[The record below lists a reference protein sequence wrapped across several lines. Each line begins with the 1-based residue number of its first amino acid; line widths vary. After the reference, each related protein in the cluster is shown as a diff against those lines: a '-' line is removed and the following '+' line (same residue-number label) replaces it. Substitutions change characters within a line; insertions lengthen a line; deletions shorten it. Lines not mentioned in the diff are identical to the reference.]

1 MSDSENKTQDYKKT
15 LNLPQTDFPMKANLA
30 AREPEFLKKWEDTQI
45 YSKMVERNAGKPKFV
60 LHDGPPYANGSI
72 HFGHILNKILKDILV
87 KYKSLAGFQ
96 SEFIPGWDCHG
107 LPIEHQVD
115 KELGEKK
122 KSMDLVQVRQ
132 ACRAYA
138 DKFVNIQR
146 NEFKRLGVMARW
158 DEPYLTMDYSYE
170 ATIARELGKLV
181 AKGLVYKGRK
191 PVHWCTRCQTA
202 LAEAEVEYEDHLT
215 PSIYVKFQSAED
227 LGKVAPSLAGKKVS
241 FLIWTTTPWTL
252 PANLAI
258 ALHSRYMYVAIQV
271 GDEVLIVA
279 EGLLESLRKTLNM
292 QEDRLLDRIPAK
304 KLEGIATKHPFLNR
318 ESKIILSEHVTLDAG
333 TGLVHIAPGH
343 GQEDYEVGLKYHLP
357 ILNPVDNEGKFTQE
371 VGIPEWVGTFVFKAN
386 PIIIEKLKSSGALL
400 KSEEISHSYP
410 HCWRCKS
417 PVIFRSTPQYFISL
431 SQDDLRGR
439 SLDAIRRTQWIPH
452 WGRDRIY
459 GMVENRP
466 DWCISR
472 QRSWGVPIMGFQC
485 LSCKESLLSA
495 EVIES
500 IAQRFEKEGADA
512 YFKHSA
518 EELLPAGLKC
528 PHCKGTQ
535 WEKEKDILD
544 VWFDSGV
551 SYAAVLEKRANV
563 QFPADIYLEGSDQHR
578 GWFHSSLLTSVGTRN
593 QAPYQSVL
601 THGFV
606 VDGQGKKYSK
616 SAQNYTPPDKIINS
630 LGAEILRL
638 WVAAEDYRNDI
649 RVSSEIIDRLTETYR
664 KIRNTCRFL
673 LGNLYDFE
681 PDSHYVPVSERPDLD
696 RWAMG
701 TLQDLIQRVMSAY
714 ENFEFHLIYHA
725 LNQFCTVTLSSF
737 YLDIL
742 KDRLYIS
749 HAKSPKRRAAQ
760 STLYDILNAMT
771 PMMAPILSFTAEE
784 VQQYLKA
791 SVNKRESVFLT
802 DFPKFDPSAVD
813 AELTARF
820 EKIGELRQEV
830 LKALEKARQDKV
842 IGHSLEAQVVL
853 AAEGEWKKF
862 IQDHANFW
870 AECFIVS
877 QVVQA
882 YEIDQPTA
890 TSTQIEGLKIQI
902 KKAEGEKCERCWM
915 RSITVGKSP
924 AHPHLCDRCV
934 KVLSTPSS

>member
-1 MSDSENKTQDYKKT
+1 MTDAGDKTQDYKNT

-30 AREPEFLKKWEDTQI
+30 QREPEFLKKWDETKI
-45 YSKMVERNAGKPKFV
+45 YPKMVENRAGKPRFV

-87 KYKSLAGFQ
+87 KYKTLAGFQ

-122 KSMDLVQVRQ
+122 KAMDVVQIRQ
-132 ACRAYA
+132 ACREYA
-138 DKFVNIQR
+138 RKFVDIQR
-146 NEFKRLGVMARW
+146 KEFQRLGVLGRW
-158 DEPYLTMDYSYE
+158 DQPYLTMDYGYE

-181 AKGLVYKGRK
+181 AKGLIYKGKK

-202 LAEAEVEYEDHLT
+202 LAEAEVEYEDDLS
-215 PSIYVKFQSAED
+215 PSIYVKFQNAED
-227 LGKVAPSLAGKKVS
+227 LGKVVPSLAGKKVS

-252 PANLAI
+252 PANLAV
-258 ALHSRYMYVAIQV
+258 ALHKSYMYAAIQV
-271 GDEVLIVA
+271 GDEIYVVA
-279 EGLLESLRKTLNM
+279 EGLLDTLRQVLNM
-292 QEDRLLDRIPAK
+292 QEDRLIDRIPAK

-318 ESKIILSEHVTLDAG
+318 ESKIVLSDHVTLDAG

-343 GQEDYEVGLKYHLP
+343 GQEDYEVGKKYKLP
-357 ILNPVDNEGKFTQE
+357 VLNPVDNEGKFTEE
-371 VGIPEWVGTFVFKAN
+371 VGVPEWVGQFVFKAN
-386 PIIIEKLKSSGALL
+386 PLIIEKLKSLGALV
-400 KSEEISHSYP
+400 KAEELSHSYP

-485 LSCKESLLSA
+485 KGCKESLLSA
-495 EVIES
+495 EIINA
-500 IAQRFEKEGADA
+500 IAERFEKEGADA
-512 YFKHSA
+512 YFMYSA
-518 EELLPAGLKC
+518 EELLPPGTQC
-528 PHCKGTQ
+528 PHCQGKE
-535 WEKEKDILD
+535 WIKEKDILD

-551 SYAAVLEKRANV
+551 SYAAVLEKRPNV
-563 QFPADIYLEGSDQHR
+563 HFPADIYLEGSDQHR
-578 GWFHSSLLTSVGTRN
+578 GWFHSSLLTSVATRN
-593 QAPYQSVL
+593 QAPYQAVL

-649 RVSSEIIDRLTETYR
+649 RVSKEIIDRLTETYR

-673 LGNLYDFE
+673 LGNLYDFK
-681 PDSHYVPVSERPDLD
+681 PDEQYVPLAERPELD
-696 RWAMG
+696 RWAIG
-701 TLQDLIQRVMSAY
+701 SLQELTQKVTQAY
-714 ENFEFHLIYHA
+714 EGYEFHVIYHA
-725 LNQFCTVTLSSF
+725 LNQFCTVTLSAF

-760 STLYDILNAMT
+760 STLYDILLALT

-784 VQQYLKA
+784 VYQFITVSAK
-791 SVNKRESVFLT
+791 KRESVYLS
-802 DFPKFDPSAVD
+802 DFPKFQAEQIDVD
-813 AELTARF
+813 LMARF
-820 EKIGELRQEV
+820 EKVIALLQEV

-842 IGHSLEAQVVL
+842 IGHSLEAQVLL

-862 IQDHANFW
+862 IQDNAAFW

-877 QVVQA
+877 QVVQV
-882 YEIDQPTA
+882 YEIDQPTLIA
-890 TSTQIEGLKIQI
+890 ASLEGLKVQI

-924 AHPHLCDRCV
+924 THPKSCDRCV
-934 KVLSTPSS
+934 KVLSTP